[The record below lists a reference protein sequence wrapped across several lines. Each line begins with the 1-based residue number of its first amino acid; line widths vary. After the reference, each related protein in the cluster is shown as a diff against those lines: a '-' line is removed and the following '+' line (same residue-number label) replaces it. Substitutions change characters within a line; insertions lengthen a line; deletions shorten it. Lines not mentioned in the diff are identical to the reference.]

1 MIKKNFNNFISLCL
15 AQSQHAQHIGEIN
28 ERVKGDGVP
37 YIPGI

>member
-1 MIKKNFNNFISLCL
+1 MIKKILVMLFLVFNPLSACSSL
-15 AQSQHAQHIGEIN
+15 SEIN

>member
-1 MIKKNFNNFISLCL
+1 MFKKIILLIFLVLPLTNCSNLSEL
-15 AQSQHAQHIGEIN
+15 N